1 MTVINNWQVNVTLSS
16 IVNIETGEV
25 RRLGEY
31 QLKLLLV
38 LIDSPD
44 TLLTRSV
51 LTNKVWTNRLVG
63 PNSLPVALNAIRT
76 AIDDTNADIIKTL
89 PKLGYILDSSY
100 MSENTQEPEQLPLPN
115 TAKHH
120 VIVSIDNT
128 TFLIGDRETIIPL
141 VMATARNT
149 NLVFH

>member
-44 TLLTRSV
+44 TTVKCFDSYAEAIHAESV
-51 LTNKVWTNRLVG
+51 LISMLAYKPECLNK
-63 PNSLPVALNAIRT
+63 ALITKFRFGKWNDVEYMKRIWA
-76 AIDDTNADIIKTL
+76 
-89 PKLGYILDSSY
+89 ILD
-100 MSENTQEPEQLPLPN
+100 ELGGR
-115 TAKHH
+115 
-120 VIVSIDNT
+120 V
-128 TFLIGDRETIIPL
+128 
-141 VMATARNT
+141 
-149 NLVFH
+149 

>member
-44 TLLTRSV
+44 TLLSV
-51 LTNKVWTNRLVG
+51 LTHTQKQF
-63 PNSLPVALNAIRT
+63 
-76 AIDDTNADIIKTL
+76 TL
-89 PKLGYILDSSY
+89 K
-100 MSENTQEPEQLPLPN
+100 
-115 TAKHH
+115 A
-120 VIVSIDNT
+120 
-128 TFLIGDRETIIPL
+128 F
-141 VMATARNT
+141 
-149 NLVFH
+149 